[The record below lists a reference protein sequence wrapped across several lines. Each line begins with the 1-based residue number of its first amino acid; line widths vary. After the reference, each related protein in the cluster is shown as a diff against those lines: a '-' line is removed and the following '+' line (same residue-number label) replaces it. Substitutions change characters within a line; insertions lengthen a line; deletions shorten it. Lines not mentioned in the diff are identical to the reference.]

1 MEFMF
6 IFASK
11 ISKMQILKDM
21 NTGLFRCKATS
32 SNYRINPIPFIAVQF
47 FKLYLLAGFILR
59 IILMF
64 TGPAASNSFSFFETI
79 RLLGVGI
86 LSDISMCA
94 LLLLPLLLVYIGL
107 NEWKYNKKTGWVI
120 EGLWLVAFIYVW
132 FFHSIFADYGGAAS
146 KIARIFFTWKL
157 ISFSLRFFIPD
168 IRDIWRKISV
178 YFTWILYVFLFL
190 IVCLSEYFFWQEF
203 GVRFNFIAV
212 DYLVY
217 TNETIGNIMQS
228 YAVVPLFAGAF
239 ILSALI
245 IFLQS
250 RTRKFKMEHLFSPLQ
265 LAAQVGI
272 YLVACVI
279 AFGIVS
285 WAHNIQSDDEYV
297 TQLEQNGPYDFLQ
310 AFQDNKLEYN
320 KFYTMIPKKECMAV
334 YRNEAGLD
342 NHGEKQLSLGGQPQ
356 KLNIVLITVES
367 LSGEYLTRYG
377 NQDHLT
383 PELDKMMTKSLV
395 FDNLYAA
402 GNRTVRGLEALSL
415 CVPPSA
421 GESII
426 KRKDNRMGDFS
437 VGTQLKH
444 LGYQVQFLYGGN
456 SYFDNMG
463 NYFSHN
469 GYQVIDRQQIPKKD
483 ISFANIWGV
492 CDEDMFNKS
501 LQVFDQDA
509 KKGKPFFAQIM
520 TTSNHRPYT
529 YPTGKIKVVGDP
541 KTRDNAV
548 RYTDY
553 AIGHFIATASKRP
566 WFHHTVF
573 IIIAD
578 HCASS
583 AGKTSLP
590 IEKYHIP
597 CIIYSPGNIA
607 PKYVSTLCSQI
618 DVMPTLMSIL
628 NLPCKVKYTGGN
640 ILDGNFKPRAFM
652 ATYQDLG
659 YMQGHTLTVLS
670 PVRKIQQYDLKPL
683 GEWNYNEV
691 LRKQPDQKITRK
703 AQAYYQYVN
712 LYFKG
717 KK

>member
-1 MEFMF
+1 
-6 IFASK
+6 
-11 ISKMQILKDM
+11 M
-21 NTGLFRCKATS
+21 NTDLFRHKATS
-32 SNYRINPIPFIAVQF
+32 YSNPAHLIAVQF
-47 FKLYLLAGFILR
+47 FELYLVAGFILR
-59 IILMF
+59 IILML
-64 TGPAASNSFSFFETI
+64 TGPAAGNSFSFLEI
-79 RLLGVGI
+79 VRLLGVGV
-86 LSDISMCA
+86 LSDSSMCV
-94 LLLLPLLLVYIGL
+94 LLLLPLLLVYLGL
-107 NEWKYNKKTGWVI
+107 NEWKYSKAAGWVI
-120 EGLWLVAFIYVW
+120 EGLWLAAFVYVW

-146 KIARIFFTWKL
+146 RIARIFLTWKL
-157 ISFSLRFFIPD
+157 ISFSLRFFIPGL
-168 IRDIWRKISV
+168 RNTWRKISV

-190 IVCLSEYFFWQEF
+190 IVCLAEYFFWQEF

-217 TNETIGNIMQS
+217 THETIGNIMQS
-228 YAVVPLFAGAF
+228 YAVIPLFTGAF
-239 ILSALI
+239 IIAALI
-245 IFLQS
+245 VFLCA
-250 RTRKFKMEHLFSPLQ
+250 RTHKLKMDHLFNPIQ
-265 LAAQVGI
+265 LAAQTGL
-272 YLVACVI
+272 YLVTCVI
-279 AFGIVS
+279 AFILVS
-285 WAHNIQSDDEYV
+285 WTCNLQSNDEYV
-297 TQLEQNGPYDFLQ
+297 TQLEQNGPYDFLN
-310 AFQDNKLEYN
+310 AFRSNKLEYN
-320 KFYTMIPKKECMAV
+320 KFYAMIPRKECMAI

-342 NHGEKQLSLGGQPQ
+342 KHGEKQLGQGGQAR
-356 KLNIVLITVES
+356 KLNIVLVTVES

-383 PELDKMMTKSLV
+383 PELDKIMTKSLV

-426 KRKDNRMGDFS
+426 KRADNRMGS
-437 VGTQLKH
+437 YSAGAQLKR
-444 LGYQVQFLYGGN
+444 LGYHVQFLYGGD

-469 GYQVIDRQQIPKKD
+469 GYEVIDRNQIPKKD

-492 CDEDMFNKS
+492 CDGDMFRKS

-509 KKGKPFFAQIM
+509 RDGKPFFAQIM

-529 YPTGKIKVVGDP
+529 YPAGKIKVVGDP
-541 KTRDNAV
+541 KSRDNAV

-553 AIGHFIATASKRP
+553 AIGHFIAEASRKP

-573 IIIAD
+573 VIIAD

-597 CIIYSPGNIA
+597 CIVYSPGNIK
-607 PKYVSTLCSQI
+607 PQYVKTLCSQI

-628 NLPCKVKYTGGN
+628 NLPCKVKYTGSN
-640 ILDGNFKPRAFM
+640 ILAGNFKPRAFM

-683 GEWNYNEV
+683 GDWNYNEI
-691 LRKQPDQKITRK
+691 LRKQPDQKIVRK